1 MTTVPVM
8 AIHVGVGRHPNI
20 SRYNDAASSPDERRP
35 VRLSPIPAW
44 RNARRDIRGVHPHIA
59 SDCAFGGLAGSCGLR
74 ERHWELL
81 GRDRGRLCRICRSL
95 PLCFDEGTET
105 RNRLVPLR
113 RDLIQITANVREAL
127 GPELPNTLAAGPSA
141 THQSGAL
148 KSAQMFRNGLTGNV
162 GTFR

>member
-1 MTTVPVM
+1 
-8 AIHVGVGRHPNI
+8 
-20 SRYNDAASSPDERRP
+20 
-35 VRLSPIPAW
+35 
-44 RNARRDIRGVHPHIA
+44 VHPHIA

-81 GRDRGRLCRICRSL
+81 GR
-95 PLCFDEGTET
+95 DEGTET